1 MTAII
6 VICAMVV
13 LLVACPKNSL
23 FLLFMQQIRPLFGC
37 LAEWFVLWLWGVCCF
52 GAEAREKAAN
62 DSKRLNCVKFH
73 RAKVGYKEKG
83 LHLQHLHAGEF
94 SAWKAERGRVG
105 IYIQIKA
112 YHALCFFDRPRSPE
126 KISKSHLSKTKQRWR
141 RVGGLYHLLY
151 ILWACM
157 GRSSSCSCLWL
168 GTWLTQSERQGVDEV
183 CLYNR
188 PAWSSELLVST
199 DGGNSQD
206 ALDREASNEWASR
219 FFISMYGFTI

>member
-1 MTAII
+1 
-6 VICAMVV
+6 
-13 LLVACPKNSL
+13 
-23 FLLFMQQIRPLFGC
+23 MQQIRPLFGC

-126 KISKSHLSKTKQRWR
+126 KISTRLSKNRGNDDVAWVDYTIFSTSCEPVWAGAVVAPAYGGVLGLLSQIGRGWMKYVCITDQREVR
-141 RVGGLYHLLY
+141 
-151 ILWACM
+151 
-157 GRSSSCSCLWL
+157 SCSF
-168 GTWLTQSERQGVDEV
+168 Q
-183 CLYNR
+183 
-188 PAWSSELLVST
+188 
-199 DGGNSQD
+199 
-206 ALDREASNEWASR
+206 
-219 FFISMYGFTI
+219 